1 MKEPTPRS
9 EWPPIIGKIIDIK
22 MKEIDVTEI
31 NQPGDL
37 STQEMIDEIKER
49 FKFED
54 DKTQMVEMIDNL
66 LKSRG
71 NV

>member
-1 MKEPTPRS
+1 MKEPTPKS

>member
-66 LKSRG
+66 LKSRE